1 MLQGFLDE
9 SGDTGTEIGSTNYLV
24 VAIVVG
30 DGKKLGKAVTKAR
43 RSLGRRI
50 QGVSELK
57 ASKDGERVVSKLIS
71 HATGVGFYAV
81 VVVADKRNL
90 MSLSDSES
98 LYRLVCVR
106 AVSEV
111 LERYGSLS
119 LVLDRR
125 YTGRKQQK
133 QLTEALASCVE
144 AMAGVAL
151 AIEYELS
158 EKEKGLQI
166 ADAVA
171 WAVFRKFERGD
182 DTAWGMIKGRT
193 VVVKL

>member
-9 SGDTGTEIGSTNYLV
+9 SGDTGTEAGSTTYLV

-43 RSLGRRI
+43 RSLGRRVT
-50 QGVSELK
+50 GVSELK

-71 HATGVGFYAV
+71 QATVADFNAV
-81 VVVADKRNL
+81 VAVADKRIL
-90 MSLSDSES
+90 ISLADSES
-98 LYRLVCVR
+98 LYRQVCVR

-133 QLTEALASCVE
+133 RLTEALISCVDS
-144 AMAGVAL
+144 MAGVAL

-171 WAVFRKFERGD
+171 WAAFRKFERGD
-182 DTAWGMIKGRT
+182 NSVWEMIKDRVL
-193 VVVKL
+193 VVNL